1 MSKFQPKPPTPPP
14 APPPLPKP
22 PPPTPPAA
30 SAAAL
35 PKAEAYTDAKKR
47 KSKALNQRAN
57 LQIPLVQNQG
67 GSGVNT
73 NQ

>member
-1 MSKFQPKPPTPPP
+1 MGKFIPKPP
-14 APPPLPKP
+14 APPPAPKP
-22 PPPTPPAA
+22 FTKPQPPTPPAA
-30 SAAAL
+30 STAAL
-35 PKAEAYTDAKKR
+35 PKAEAYTDAKKK